1 VSYYIRYFAAQPIT
15 SKAIHQGLQAYDP
28 QFKIDL
34 GELLRGDTSLGQ
46 VEVNQAQGDM
56 FEDDLAQTLRMVAAS
71 GHGQAVVPRLRA
83 ARSIVVINL
92 EWGALGS
99 EQVLAMAAPLWSVL
113 AQLSPGLSM
122 WDGNGIFDGQ
132 QQLVDLSAVR

>member
-1 VSYYIRYFAAQPIT
+1 MAKLPSAA
-15 SKAIHQGLQAYDP
+15 SVLQASRSRG
-28 QFKIDL
+28 QRA
-34 GELLRGDTSLGQ
+34 LRWTSSAAASGS
-46 VEVNQAQGDM
+46 
-56 FEDDLAQTLRMVAAS
+56 MVAAS